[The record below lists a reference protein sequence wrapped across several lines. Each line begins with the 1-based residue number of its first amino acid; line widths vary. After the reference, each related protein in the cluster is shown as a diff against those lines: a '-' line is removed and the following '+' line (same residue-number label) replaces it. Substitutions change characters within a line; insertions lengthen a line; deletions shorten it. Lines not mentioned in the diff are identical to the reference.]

1 MLLMLFLVYKPAI
14 ACRCKAF
21 LTTQSKRE
29 GSAESL
35 PQPQGLKGKHSRY
48 CVTFLLNGVVLLN
61 CLKAFERA
69 SSLFS
74 SPQPAGG
81 VSLRIGDVGRWNG
94 TGGAGGSHSA
104 AVRTR
109 MPVFRERLD
118 LHGFTVLQRH
128 RFAARARAP

>member
-35 PQPQGLKGKHSRY
+35 PQPQGLKGKRSRY

-81 VSLRIGDVGRWNG
+81 VSLRIGDVGSGQMEWHRGGWG
-94 TGGAGGSHSA
+94 LSQCCREDQDASVQGATGSS
-104 AVRTR
+104 
-109 MPVFRERLD
+109 
-118 LHGFTVLQRH
+118 
-128 RFAARARAP
+128 RFYCSSEA